1 MELPEFEVLE
11 EKISKICQ
19 VVNDLRNENKE
30 LSTKIGALSK
40 QSGDFEKLK
49 EEVKT
54 KVKSIIGRLEF
65 LE

>member
-11 EKISKICQ
+11 EKINKICQ
-19 VVNDLRNENKE
+19 VVNDLRKENKE
-30 LSTKIGALSK
+30 LSAKIEILSK

-54 KVKSIIGRLEF
+54 KVKSIVGRLEF